1 MKTKREIQQLA
12 YKWKNNTISPHERE
26 ELEDWYNQN
35 PQEAIEWTKDLDSDS
50 LKERLLANIKNTNR
64 KNDVT
69 KKIKKSSIGV
79 YKYASAA
86 AVLIIALGLWFLLE
100 DRKSIPGPQIASEAV
115 IDIPPGRQAATLI
128 LGSGMKVELD
138 TMSNG
143 GVLAQSNVLINKAGT
158 TINYQ
163 VTDAKPSEHDPVD
176 FNTIYTNRGNQ
187 FQLTLGDG
195 TKVWLNSESSITY
208 PVRFDGLIRKVELAG
223 EAFFEVAKN
232 PNQPFIVTARG
243 VDVKVLG
250 THFNISAYNDD
261 QFIKTTLVE
270 GSVQVYNQAHS
281 VRIIPGEQASIV
293 SLQSEIKVSQV
304 DVNQVLA
311 WQQGFFEFTNATL
324 PEIVKQI
331 SRWYDVDI
339 RVEEGALDKRFGGRI
354 SNRLSL
360 NRLLDLLGGS
370 GIYYEKNDSV
380 LVIKRVR
387 KETL

>member
-35 PQEAIEWTKDLDSDS
+35 PQKAIEWTKDLDSDA
-50 LKERLLANIKNTNR
+50 LRERLLGNIISTNR

-69 KKIKKSSIGV
+69 KKAKKSLIGV

-86 AVLIIALGLWFLLE
+86 AVLIIALGLWFLL
-100 DRKSIPGPQIASEAV
+100 DNRKSIPDSQVVTEAV

-128 LGSGMKVELD
+128 LGNGMKVELD
-138 TMSNG
+138 TMSSG
-143 GVLAQSNVLINKAGT
+143 GVLAQSNVLISKAGT

-163 VTDAKPSEHDPVD
+163 VTDAMPPEKGLVD

-187 FQLTLGDG
+187 FQLTLVDG

-208 PVRFDGLIRKVELAG
+208 PARFDGVIRKVELTG

-232 PNQPFIVTARG
+232 PNQPFVVTARG

-281 VRIIPGEQASIV
+281 VRIIPGEQASIGN
-293 SLQSEIKVSQV
+293 LQSEIKVSQV

-339 RVEEGALDKRFGGRI
+339 RVEEGVLDKRFGGRI

-360 NRLLDLLGGS
+360 TRLLDLLGGS